1 MEAITKRFIVPV
13 TPTTSVKLPVVY
25 PWEQTNLFVL
35 CQQLYELA
43 SKTGYTGGFD
53 EFKEHFGEYLNSD
66 GSLINYDIYTG
77 QYEITA
83 LPEVE
88 QILRTEKKI
97 LLADI
102 VVKPIPY
109 YEVTNDAGGITV
121 SIG

>member
-1 MEAITKRFIVPV
+1 MEAITRQFILPV
-13 TPTTSVKLPVVY
+13 TPKAEPSLPVIY
-25 PWEQTNLFVL
+25 PWETTSLFVL

-43 SKTGYTGGFD
+43 SKTGYTGTFE
-53 EFKEHFGEYLNSD
+53 EFKTHFGDYLNSD
-66 GSLINYDIYTG
+66 GSLINYNIYTG

-97 LLADI
+97 LLSDI
-102 VVKPIPY
+102 VIKPIPY
-109 YEVTNDAGGITV
+109 YEVSNEAGGITV

>member
-1 MEAITKRFIVPV
+1 MEAITKQFVVPV
-13 TPTTSVKLPVVY
+13 MPKAKVSLPVIY
-25 PWEQTNLFVL
+25 PWESTNLLNL
-35 CQQLYELA
+35 CQQLFELA
-43 SKTGYTGGFD
+43 THTGYTGTFQ

-77 QYEITA
+77 QYEVTA

-97 LLADI
+97 LLSDI
-102 VVKPIPY
+102 VIKPIPY

>member
-1 MEAITKRFIVPV
+1 MEAITKQFVVPV
-13 TPTTSVKLPVVY
+13 MPKAKVSLPVIY
-25 PWEQTNLFVL
+25 PWESTNLLNL
-35 CQQLYELA
+35 CQQLFELA
-43 SKTGYTGGFD
+43 THTGYTGTFK
-53 EFKEHFGEYLNSD
+53 EFKEHFGEYLDSD

-97 LLADI
+97 LLSDI
-102 VVKPIPY
+102 VIKPIPY

>member
-1 MEAITKRFIVPV
+1 MDAITRQFVLPV
-13 TPTTSVKLPVVY
+13 QPSVAAQLPVVY

-43 SKTGYTGGFD
+43 SKTGYKGDFE
-53 EFKEHFGEYLNSD
+53 EFKLHFGEYLNSD

-77 QYEITA
+77 QYEVTA

-109 YEVTNDAGGITV
+109 YEVATDAGGITV

>member
-1 MEAITKRFIVPV
+1 MDAITRQFILPAE
-13 TPTTSVKLPVVY
+13 PTVAAKLPVVY
-25 PWEQTNLFVL
+25 PWEQTNLFIL

-43 SKTGYTGGFD
+43 SKTGYTGDFE
-53 EFKEHFGEYLNSD
+53 EFKTHFGEYLNSD

-102 VVKPIPY
+102 VINPIPY
-109 YEVTNDAGGITV
+109 YEVSNEAGGITV

>member
-1 MEAITKRFIVPV
+1 MEAITKRLIVPV

-35 CQQLYELA
+35 CQQLYDLA
-43 SKTGYTGGFD
+43 SKTGYTGSFD

-77 QYEITA
+77 QYEVTA

-97 LLADI
+97 LLTDI

-109 YEVTNDAGGITV
+109 YEVANDAGGITV

>member
-1 MEAITKRFIVPV
+1 MDAITNRYILPAQPQVAA
-13 TPTTSVKLPVVY
+13 KLPVVY
-25 PWEQTNLFVL
+25 PWEQTNLYVL

-43 SKTGYTGGFD
+43 SNTGYTGTFD

-77 QYEITA
+77 QYEVTA

-109 YEVTNDAGGITV
+109 YEVSNEAGGITV

>member
-43 SKTGYTGGFD
+43 SKTGYTGSFD

-109 YEVTNDAGGITV
+109 YEVSNDAGGITV

>member
-1 MEAITKRFIVPV
+1 MDMVTKQFI
-13 TPTTSVKLPVVY
+13 LPVQPTAEPKMPIIY
-25 PWEQTNLFVL
+25 PWENTNLYNL
-35 CQQLYELA
+35 CMQLYELA
-43 SKTGYTGGFD
+43 HNTGYTDTFE
-53 EFKEHFGEYLNSD
+53 EFKTHFGEYLNSD

-77 QYEITA
+77 QYEVTA

-97 LLADI
+97 LLSDI

-109 YEVTNDAGGITV
+109 YEVSNDAGGITV